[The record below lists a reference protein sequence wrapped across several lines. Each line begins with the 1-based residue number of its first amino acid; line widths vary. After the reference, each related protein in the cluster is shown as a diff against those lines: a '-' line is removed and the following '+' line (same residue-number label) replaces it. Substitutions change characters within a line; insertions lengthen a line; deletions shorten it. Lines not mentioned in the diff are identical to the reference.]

1 MNRTIGDGSQI
12 FARALVVLIAIL
24 IAVPRDV
31 AAQDE
36 TAATPYTVEQIEQLV
51 APIALYPDSLLAQVL
66 MASTY
71 PLEVVAAQ
79 RFAKSNSTL
88 KGEALDAA
96 LKDQTWDASVK
107 SLVAFPQV
115 LDMMSEKLDWT
126 QELGDAFL
134 AQQSDVMDGVQRLR
148 EKAQAQGALGNTEQ
162 QKIIVEQAPATTTVV
177 EGAPT
182 TIIRIEPTNPQVV
195 YVPTYN
201 PAVAYGTWPYPSSP
215 PYYYQPPGYTAAA
228 SVVSFGVGMAVGGA
242 LWGDCDWGW
251 GHGGIDVDVNR
262 YNNFN
267 RNVNNNWN
275 ETSINNKFQN
285 GKWEHDASHRK
296 GVGYRDTNTQQRF
309 GNASKSNPA
318 SREEFRGRAEKGQR
332 DLARDG
338 GASAQRDLAKGGAPD
353 LSNRGGGSKDS
364 RSASKPD
371 LATAR
376 AGSGG
381 GKPDLG
387 KSAAGSGA
395 RKETASR
402 AAASDRAAPKAKQAA
417 SRPEPAAFQK
427 SGSAKQVK
435 ADANRGA
442 ASRQSAAA
450 TRSSG
455 GGQKAS
461 GGGGGKKPSAGGGG
475 GGGKKP
481 SGGGGG
487 GGGGR
492 RGK

>member
-1 MNRTIGDGSQI
+1 MTRYIGDGSRI
-12 FARALVVLIAIL
+12 FARALVVLIVIL
-24 IAVPRDV
+24 IALPRDV

-96 LKDQTWDASVK
+96 LKDQSWDASVK

-148 EKAQAQGALGNTEQ
+148 EKAQAQGTLGNTEQ

-177 EGAPT
+177 EGAPA

-228 SVVSFGVGMAVGGA
+228 SVLSFGVGMAVGSA

-251 GHGGIDVDVNR
+251 GHGGVDVDVNR
-262 YNNFN
+262 YNNYSN
-267 RNVNNNWN
+267 NVTRNYDRN
-275 ETSINNKFQN
+275 NNKFQN

-296 GVGYRDTNTQQRF
+296 GVGYRDANTQQRF

-353 LSNRGGGSKDS
+353 LANRGGGSKDS

-371 LATAR
+371 LAKGKV
-376 AGSGG
+376 GSGG
-381 GKPDLG
+381 GKPDLA

-450 TRSSG
+450 TRSGG

-461 GGGGGKKPSAGGGG
+461 GGGGGGKKSGGGGG

-481 SGGGGG
+481 GGG

-492 RGK
+492 RG

>member
-1 MNRTIGDGSQI
+1 MNRYIGHGSRI
-12 FARALVVLIAIL
+12 LACVLVALIALPIVL
-24 IAVPRDV
+24 PPDV

-36 TAATPYTVEQIEQLV
+36 AAATPYSVEQIEQLV

-71 PLEVVAAQ
+71 PLEVVEAQ
-79 RFAKSNSTL
+79 RWAKSNSTL
-88 KGEALDAA
+88 KGEALNAA

-107 SLVAFPQV
+107 SLAAFPQV

-126 QELGDAFL
+126 QNLGDAFL

-148 EKAQAQGALGNTEQ
+148 EKAQAQGALGNTKQ

-177 EGAPT
+177 AGAPT
-182 TIIRIEPTNPQVV
+182 TIIRIEPTDPQVV

-201 PAVAYGTWPYPSSP
+201 PTVAYGTWPYPSSP
-215 PYYYQPPGYTAAA
+215 PYYYHPPGYVAAT
-228 SVVSFGVGMAVGGA
+228 SLMSFGLGVAVGSL
-242 LWGDCDWGW
+242 LWGGCDWGW
-251 GHGGIDVDVNR
+251 GHGGVDIDVNR

-275 ETSINNKFQN
+275 ETNINNKFQN
-285 GKWEHDASHRK
+285 GKWQHDASHRK

-309 GNASKSNPA
+309 GTASKSNPA

-338 GASAQRDLAKGGAPD
+338 GASAQHDLAKGGTPD
-353 LSNRGGGSKDS
+353 LANRGGRNKGLAGSG
-364 RSASKPD
+364 AGKPD
-371 LATAR
+371 LAK
-376 AGSGG
+376 G
-381 GKPDLG
+381 
-387 KSAAGSGA
+387 AAGSGA
-395 RKETASR
+395 RKESGSR
-402 AAASDRAAPKAKQAA
+402 AGAADRVASKGNRAAA
-417 SRPEPAAFQK
+417 SRPEPAAFQR

-435 ADANRGA
+435 ADAGRGA

-450 TRSSG
+450 YRGGGG
-455 GGQKAS
+455 GGQKAVGGGGHKPS
-461 GGGGGKKPSAGGGG
+461 GGGGARQGGG

-481 SGGGGG
+481 SGGGG
-487 GGGGR
+487 R